1 MSRSEYQK
9 PAAKSSFN
17 PSAHHHPKSPTS
29 QWLLHCNPF
38 ACCWRWCKPSLPFL
52 YTSQTFS
59 VPPHA
64 PAAASLIPTT
74 LRFMWFPEN
83 KGQCYGV
90 GWGRLLYS
98 EDPHNPYRAGR
109 AAPIPATGQQCWLPS
124 SQQQPFAFL
133 LLFALEQQL
142 KLSTK
147 IELATM
153 HTINTTS
160 T

>member
-1 MSRSEYQK
+1 MVLGEEG
-9 PAAKSSFN
+9 
-17 PSAHHHPKSPTS
+17 
-29 QWLLHCNPF
+29 
-38 ACCWRWCKPSLPFL
+38 CC
-52 YTSQTFS
+52 
-59 VPPHA
+59 
-64 PAAASLIPTT
+64 T
-74 LRFMWFPEN
+74 LRIHTIHIE
-83 KGQCYGV
+83 
-90 GWGRLLYS
+90 WG
-98 EDPHNPYRAGR
+98 EQP
-109 AAPIPATGQQCWLPS
+109 PIPATGQQCWLPS